1 MKKENDHQHDRTK
14 TPFSPEE
21 NLRARSSY
29 EKYYEELADHAT
41 EMEKKGQHELAQ
53 DSRDEMGR
61 VSAILGD
68 LAKEHQAY
76 FDAQQLAQSQAFQ
89 QSQSPDQAVRP
100 EININNENNPS
111 QNSQQEIE
119 TPEQTNSAEMADI
132 PQEELIPVD
141 KSHFTQEAL
150 DAEARAD
157 QELSMEEAGMDT
169 KIRSITAE
177 IEEQEKG
184 ETRDYSER
192 QSQEGSQEQLRSTT
206 AETESQDVGTSFSS
220 EDEDYY
226 HGYGI

>member
-1 MKKENDHQHDRTK
+1 MQKENDHQHDKGK

-21 NLRARSSY
+21 NLRARSYY
-29 EKYYEELADHAT
+29 ENYYEELAAHAT

-53 DSRDEMGR
+53 DSRDEMDR
-61 VSAILGD
+61 VSVNLGD
-68 LAKEHQAY
+68 LTKEYQAY

-89 QSQSPDQAVRP
+89 RTQSPDQAARP
-100 EININNENNPS
+100 EMILTNENNPS
-111 QNSQQEIE
+111 QSDQQEIE
-119 TPEQTNSAEMADI
+119 KPEQTNPAEIADI

-150 DAEARAD
+150 DAQARAD
-157 QELSMEEAGMDT
+157 KELAEEEAAMDK

-206 AETESQDVGTSFSS
+206 AETESQDVGTSSSS